1 MKTVKD
7 IMTPDPACCGPE
19 TPLAEVARL
28 MVEND
33 CGCIPVVERHSPAMA
48 VGVVTDRDI
57 TTRTVAAGV
66 NPLEMTARDVMS
78 GPARTVTPETSVD
91 DCLQVMETHM
101 IRRVPVVDEDGCV
114 CGIVAQ
120 ADIAL
125 HTAKQKAAELVREVS
140 QPKESASHPAVA

>member
-1 MKTVKD
+1 MKTVRD
-7 IMTPDPACCGPE
+7 IMTADPACCAPD
-19 TPLAEVARL
+19 TPLREVARM

-33 CGCIPVVERHSPAMA
+33 CGCIPVVETHSPPTA

-57 TTRTVAAGV
+57 ACRTVAAGL
-66 NPLEMTARDVMS
+66 NPIEMTAQDIMT

-91 DCLQVMETHM
+91 DCLRLMEDNM

-125 HTAKQKAAELVREVS
+125 HTAKPKAAELVREVS
-140 QPKESASHPAVA
+140 QPTESASRLAAG